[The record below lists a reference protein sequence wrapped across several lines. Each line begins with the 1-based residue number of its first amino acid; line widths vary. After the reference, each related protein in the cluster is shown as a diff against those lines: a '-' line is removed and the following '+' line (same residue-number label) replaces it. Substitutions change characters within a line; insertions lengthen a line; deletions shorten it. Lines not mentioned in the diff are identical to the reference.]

1 MDIRYFYVKKSD
13 IKDNKVFIVGE
24 EYNHLHRVLRKK
36 PKDII
41 KVVNGEGDEY
51 LVLLTKTED
60 GYAEGDIIEKR
71 RRPNEIPFELTFACG
86 ILKGERMEFLIEKG
100 TELGVSKFI
109 PLLTERTEV
118 SPGEGKFLRWN
129 KIAISAM
136 KQSRRSVLPLIEKP
150 MNLEEF
156 CDYVSDYE
164 FKILLNEKIKAMPE
178 LKEKNFNKAVIV
190 AGPEG
195 SFTDGEINYLRKK
208 GFKEW
213 NLGLRTL
220 RTETALLFA
229 GIILLYLTERRNV

>member
-13 IKDNKVFIVGE
+13 IRDNKVFIVGE
-24 EYNHLHRVLRKK
+24 EYNHLYRVLRKR
-36 PKDII
+36 PRDII
-41 KVVNGEGDEY
+41 KVVDGEGDEY
-51 LVLLTKTED
+51 TVILTKTD
-60 GYAEGDIIEKR
+60 GGYAEGDIIERR
-71 RRPNEIPFELTFACG
+71 RRPNEIPFELAFACG
-86 ILKGERMEFLIEKG
+86 ILKGERMELLIEKG
-100 TELGVSKFI
+100 TELGVTKFI

-118 SPGEGKFLRWN
+118 DPGEGKFLRWN

-156 CDYVSDYE
+156 CYYVNSYD
-164 FKILLNEKIKAMPE
+164 FKILLNEKIKARPE
-178 LKEKNFNKAVIV
+178 VKDKNFNKAVIV

-195 SFTDGEINYLRKK
+195 SFTQEEINYLRRK
-208 GFKEW
+208 GFEEW

-229 GIILLYLTERRNV
+229 GMILLFLTERRDM

>member
-13 IKDNKVFIVGE
+13 IRDNRVFIVGE
-24 EYNHLHRVLRKK
+24 EYNHLYKVLRKK

-51 LVLLTKTED
+51 TVVLTKTDD

-71 RRPNEIPFELTFACG
+71 RRPNEIPFELAFACG
-86 ILKGERMEFLIEKG
+86 VLKGERMELLIEKG
-100 TELGVSKFI
+100 TEIGVSRFV

-118 SPGEGKFLRWN
+118 EPGEGKFLRWN

-136 KQSRRSVLPLIEKP
+136 KQSRRSVLPLIERP

-156 CDYVSDYE
+156 CDYTNDYD
-164 FKILLNEKIKAMPE
+164 FKILLNEKIKLSPNVRE
-178 LKEKNFNKAVIV
+178 SDFSKAVIV

-195 SFTDGEINYLRKK
+195 SFTEGEIDYLRKK

-229 GIILLYLTERRNV
+229 GMILLFLTQRRIK

>member
-150 MNLEEF
+150 MNLEKF